1 MTTHIKSTG
10 INRRTFLSYGLAAGA
25 LTLAAPLASFSRVEA
40 NEDDDGLTPLVEIR
54 PDNSATFYSPSP
66 DMGQGVDTSLAMM
79 FAEELD
85 LDFDHLKT
93 KPLIYSIMRG
103 EDGNFAFKAVPQ
115 GAGGSTSTPRNWT
128 LLRRA
133 AATARQLMLQ
143 AASRETGVAVEDLR
157 TQNSHVLLPDGRR
170 VPYGDLVQ
178 AAARES
184 LPDGFEPSFKA
195 RADRTLLGTA
205 QKQKVARDIVTGQP
219 LYGMDMDYDGAKV
232 AMVAHCPYLDG
243 YVESVDDTAAR
254 AVTGVRDIIV
264 LDRPDPSGNYT
275 YLAAGVAVVADTYWA
290 ARTARDRL
298 NIHWNHGPYADESS
312 ESLDAE
318 CEALLKTTGQ
328 VVRSDGDFDAAMQ
341 GAATTISHTY
351 RLPYV
356 SHAQLEPQ
364 NCIADVRADSAT
376 VIGPF
381 QSPSGASRM
390 TAAITELDRLDIEV
404 RYTRLGGGFGRRLTS
419 DHVAE
424 AVTISKE
431 AGVPVR
437 LMWTREDDL
446 AHDFYRPMG
455 HHEMHAGFDENGKL
469 VAWAQ
474 RLAGTPKYYRR
485 DNVDPATMYQADL
498 YVDDFPAG
506 RVDNLKLEYHIA
518 KSGMPQGSWRA
529 PAHTAN
535 AFVIQSFL
543 DEIAAELGEDPLALR
558 LRLLGDDEELE
569 YGQHGG
575 PVFSTAR
582 LKNVLREAARL
593 GNWGKR
599 MPARSAQGIAGHFT
613 FGGYCALVADV
624 TLLDGGRFR
633 VDRIA
638 GAVDVG
644 TIINRAGILAQ
655 MEGGIQDGLSTA
667 LAQKVEV
674 RGGAV
679 QNDNFDS
686 YIMMRMDQSVPEIDV
701 HIVDSDA
708 DPSGMGEMSIPV
720 LAPAVANAVARAGGA
735 RMRAQPFMAESA

>member
-1 MTTHIKSTG
+1 MTTH
-10 INRRTFLSYGLAAGA
+10 INRRTFLSYGFAAGA
-25 LTLAAPLASFSRVEA
+25 LTLAAPLASFSRLEA
-40 NEDDDGLTPLVEIR
+40 AEDDDGLTPLVKIKA
-54 PDNSATFYSPSP
+54 DNSATFYSPSP

-85 LDFDHLKT
+85 LDFDRLAT

-103 EDGNFAFKAVPQ
+103 EDGNIAFKAVPQ
-115 GAGGSTSTPRNWT
+115 GAGGSTSTPRNWN

-133 AATARQLMLQ
+133 AATARQLILQ
-143 AASRETGVAVEDLR
+143 AAARGNGVSMDGLR
-157 TQNSHVLLPDGRR
+157 AEKSHVLLPDGRR
-170 VPYGDLVQ
+170 VPYGDLIE
-178 AAARES
+178 AAARET
-184 LPDGFEPSFKA
+184 LPDGFEPTYKA
-195 RADRTLLGTA
+195 RADRTLLGTP

-219 LYGMDMDYDGAKV
+219 LYAMDMEYEGAKV

-243 YVESVDDTAAR
+243 YVESLDDAAAR
-254 AVTGVRDIIV
+254 AVDGVRDIII
-264 LDRPDPSGNYT
+264 LARPDPGGNYT
-275 YLAAGVAVVADTYWA
+275 YLCAGVAVVADTYWA

-298 NIHWNHGPYADESS
+298 NIRWNRGPYANESS

-328 VVRSDGDFDAAMQ
+328 IVRNDGDYDAAMA
-341 GAATTISHTY
+341 GAARKVTRTY

-364 NCIADVRADSAT
+364 NCIADVRENSAT

-381 QSPSGASRM
+381 QSPSGASR
-390 TAAITELDRLDIEV
+390 ITSRITGLDRLDIEV

-419 DHVAE
+419 DHAAE
-424 AVTISKE
+424 AVTISKA
-431 AGVPVR
+431 AGMPVR

-455 HHEMHAGFDENGKL
+455 HHEMSAGFDADGNL

-485 DNVDPATMYQADL
+485 DNVEPETMYQADL

-518 KSGMPQGSWRA
+518 RSGMPQGSWRA

-535 AFVIQSFL
+535 AFVIQSFI
-543 DEIAAELGEDPLALR
+543 DEIAAELDEDPLALR
-558 LRLLGDDEELE
+558 LRLLGADEDLE

-575 PVFSTAR
+575 PVFSTTR

-593 GNWGKR
+593 GNWGKE
-599 MPARSAQGIAGHFT
+599 MPAGSAQGIAGHFT

-624 TLLDGGRFR
+624 TLTGDNSFR
-633 VDRIA
+633 VDRVA

-667 LAQKVEV
+667 LGQRIEV

-679 QNDNFDS
+679 QNDNFDR
-686 YIMMRMDQSVPEIDV
+686 YIMMRMDESVPEIDV
-701 HIVDSDA
+701 HIVDSEA

-720 LAPAVANAVARAGGA
+720 IAPAVANAVARAGGA
-735 RMRAQPFMAESA
+735 RMRNQPFIVESA

>member
-1 MTTHIKSTG
+1 MATHIS
-10 INRRTFLSYGLAAGA
+10 RRTFLSYGFAAGA
-25 LTLAAPLASFSRVEA
+25 LTLAAPLTNFSRVEA
-40 NEDDDGLTPLVEIR
+40 ADEEDGLTPLVKIMA
-54 PDNSATFYSPSP
+54 DNSAIFYSPSP

-85 LDFDHLKT
+85 LAFTRLAT
-93 KPLIYSIMRG
+93 KPLKYSIMRG
-103 EDGNFAFKAVPQ
+103 ADGNIAFKAVPQ
-115 GAGGSTSTPRNWT
+115 GAGGSTSTPRNWN

-133 AATARQLMLQ
+133 AATARQLILQ
-143 AASRETGVAVEDLR
+143 AAARGNGVSMEGLR
-157 TQNSHVLLPDGRR
+157 TENSHVLLPDGRR
-170 VPYGDLVQ
+170 IPYGALVE
-178 AAARES
+178 AAARET
-184 LPDGFEPSFKA
+184 LPEGFEPTYKP
-195 RADRTLLGTA
+195 RAERTLLGTE

-219 LYGMDMDYDGAKV
+219 LYAMDMEYEGAKV

-243 YVESVDDTAAR
+243 YVERVDDAAAR
-254 AVTGVRDIIV
+254 AVTGVRDVIV
-264 LDRPDPSGNYT
+264 LDRPDPAGNYT
-275 YLAAGVAVVADTYWA
+275 YLCAGVAVVADTYWA
-290 ARTARDRL
+290 ARKARDL
-298 NIHWNHGPYADESS
+298 LEIEWNRGPYANESS

-328 VVRSDGDFDAAMQ
+328 IVRDDGDFDTAMA
-341 GAATTISHTY
+341 GAAQKVTRTY
-351 RLPYV
+351 RLPLI

-364 NCIADVRADSAT
+364 NCIADVREDSAT

-381 QSPSGASRM
+381 QSPSGASR
-390 TAAITELDRLDIEV
+390 ITSRITGLDRLDIEV

-419 DHVAE
+419 DHAAE
-424 AVTISKE
+424 AVTISKA
-431 AGVPVR
+431 AGMPVR

-455 HHEMHAGFDENGKL
+455 HHEMSAGFDEGGTL

-485 DNVDPATMYQADL
+485 DNVQPETMYQADL

-518 KSGMPQGSWRA
+518 RSGMPQGSWRA

-535 AFVIQSFL
+535 AFVIQSFI

-558 LRLLGDDEELE
+558 LRLLGADEDLE

-575 PVFSTAR
+575 PVFSTTR

-593 GNWGKR
+593 GNWGKE
-599 MPARSAQGIAGHFT
+599 MPAGSAQGIAGHFT
-613 FGGYCALVADV
+613 FGGYCALVADI
-624 TLLDGGRFR
+624 TLTGDNSFR
-633 VDRIA
+633 VDRVA

-667 LAQKVEV
+667 LGQRIEV

-679 QNDNFDS
+679 QNDNFDR
-686 YIMMRMDQSVPEIDV
+686 YIMMRMDQSAPEIDV
-701 HIVDSDA
+701 HIVDSEA

-720 LAPAVANAVARAGGA
+720 IAPAVANAVARAGGA
-735 RMRAQPFMAESA
+735 RMRNQPFIVESA

>member
-1 MTTHIKSTG
+1 MATHIS
-10 INRRTFLSYGLAAGA
+10 RRTFLSYGFAAGA
-25 LTLAAPLASFSRVEA
+25 LTLAAPLTSFSRVEA
-40 NEDDDGLTPLVEIR
+40 AEDDGALTPLVEIR
-54 PDNSATFYSPSP
+54 ADNSATFYSPSP

-85 LDFDHLKT
+85 LDFDRLAT

-103 EDGNFAFKAVPQ
+103 EDGNIAFKAVPQ
-115 GAGGSTSTPRNWT
+115 GAGGSTSTPRNWN

-133 AATARQLMLQ
+133 AATARQLILQ
-143 AASRETGVAVEDLR
+143 AAARGNGVSMDGLR
-157 TQNSHVLLPDGRR
+157 TEKSHVLLPDGRR
-170 VPYGDLVQ
+170 VPYGDLIE
-178 AAARES
+178 AAARET
-184 LPDGFEPSFKA
+184 LPEGFEPTYKA

-219 LYGMDMDYDGAKV
+219 LYAMDMDYEGAKV

-243 YVESVDDTAAR
+243 YVENVDDAAAR
-254 AVTGVRDIIV
+254 AVAGVRDIIV

-275 YLAAGVAVVADTYWA
+275 YLCAGVAVVADTYWA

-298 NIHWNHGPYADESS
+298 QIEWNRGPYSDESS

-328 VVRSDGDFDAAMQ
+328 IVRSDGNFDAAMA
-341 GAATTISHTY
+341 GAARKFTRTY

-364 NCIADVRADSAT
+364 NCIADVREDSAT

-381 QSPSGASRM
+381 QSPSGASR
-390 TAAITELDRLDIEV
+390 ITSRITGLDRLDIEV

-419 DHVAE
+419 DHAAE
-424 AVTISKE
+424 AVTISKA
-431 AGVPVR
+431 AGMPVR
-437 LMWTREDDL
+437 LMWAREDDL
-446 AHDFYRPMG
+446 SHDFYRPMG
-455 HHEMHAGFDENGKL
+455 HHEMSAGFDADGNL

-485 DNVDPATMYQADL
+485 DNVQPETMYQADL

-518 KSGMPQGSWRA
+518 RSGMPQGSWRA

-543 DEIAAELGEDPLALR
+543 DELAAELGEDPLALR
-558 LRLLGDDEELE
+558 LRLLGADEELE

-575 PVFSTAR
+575 PVFSTTR

-593 GNWGKR
+593 GNWGR
-599 MPARSAQGIAGHFT
+599 QMPAGSAQGIAGHFT

-624 TLLDGGRFR
+624 TLTGDNRFR
-633 VDRIA
+633 VDRVA

-667 LAQKVEV
+667 LGQRVQV
-674 RGGAV
+674 CGGAV
-679 QNDNFDS
+679 QNDNFDR
-686 YIMMRMDQSVPEIDV
+686 YIMMRMDESVPEIDV
-701 HIVDSDA
+701 HIVDSEA

-720 LAPAVANAVARAGGA
+720 IAPAVANAVARAGGA
-735 RMRAQPFMAESA
+735 RMRNQPFMADSA

>member
-1 MTTHIKSTG
+1 MATH
-10 INRRTFLSYGLAAGA
+10 INRRTFLAYGFAAGA
-25 LTLAAPLASFSRVEA
+25 LTFAAPLAGVSRASDTDEGS
-40 NEDDDGLTPLVEIR
+40 DLTPLLKLYAN
-54 PDNSATFYSPSP
+54 NSATFYGPSP

-85 LDFDHLKT
+85 LDFDALDT
-93 KPLIYSIMRG
+93 KPMPYSIMRG
-103 EDGNFAFKAVPQ
+103 ADGNIAFKAVPQ

-133 AATARQLMLQ
+133 AAVARQLILQ
-143 AASRETGVAVEDLR
+143 AAAKREGIPIAELGTAK
-157 TQNSHVLLPDGRR
+157 SHVVTTSGARI
-170 VPYGDLVQ
+170 PYGELIE
-178 AAARES
+178 AAAGEI
-184 LPDGFEPSFKA
+184 LPEGFEPTFKS

-205 QKQKVARDIVTGQP
+205 QKQKVAKDIVTGKP
-219 LYGMDMDYDGAKV
+219 LYGMDMDYPGAKV

-243 YVESVDDTAAR
+243 FAEEVDDAAAR
-254 AVTGVRDIIV
+254 AVPGVHSVHV
-264 LDRPDPSGNYT
+264 LDRPDPAGNYT
-275 YLAAGVAVVADTYWA
+275 YLSAGVAVVADTYWA
-290 ARTARDRL
+290 AKRAKDLLEIT
-298 NIHWNHGPYADESS
+298 WNRGPHAGEST
-312 ESLDAE
+312 ESLDEQCAQ
-318 CEALLKTTGQ
+318 LLTTTGQ
-328 VVRSDGDFDAAMQ
+328 IVRDDGDFETAMT
-341 GAATTISHTY
+341 GAATRISHTY
-351 RLPYV
+351 RIPTV

-381 QSPSGASRM
+381 QSPSGASRI
-390 TAAITELDRLDIEV
+390 TARLTGLDRLDVEV
-404 RYTRLGGGFGRRLTS
+404 KYTRLGGGFGRRLTS

-424 AVTISKE
+424 AVTISQA

-455 HHEMHAGFDENGKL
+455 HHEMHAGFDGDGNL
-469 VAWAQ
+469 VAWSQ

-485 DNVDPATMYQADL
+485 DSETRESYYRADL

-506 RVDNLKLEYHIA
+506 RVDNLRLEYLVA
-518 KSGMPQGSWRA
+518 DSGLPQGSWRA

-543 DEIAAELGEDPLALR
+543 DEIAAELDEDPLELR
-558 LRLLGDDEELE
+558 LRLLGPDEDLE

-575 PVFSTAR
+575 PVFSTTR

-593 GNWGKR
+593 AGWGKS
-599 MPARSAQGIAGHFT
+599 MPAGSAQGIAGHFT

-624 TLLDGGRFR
+624 TLMDGGRFR
-633 VDRIA
+633 VDRVS

-667 LAQKVEV
+667 LAQEIRVEGGRV
-674 RGGAV
+674 RTE
-679 QNDNFDS
+679 NFDT
-686 YIMMRMDQSVPEIDV
+686 YTMMRMADSVPEFDV
-701 HIVDSDA
+701 HIVDSAA
-708 DPSGMGEMSIPV
+708 DPSGMGEMSLPP
-720 LAPAVANAVARAGGA
+720 LAPAVANAVTRAGGR
-735 RMRAQPFMAESA
+735 RMRAQPFFSESA